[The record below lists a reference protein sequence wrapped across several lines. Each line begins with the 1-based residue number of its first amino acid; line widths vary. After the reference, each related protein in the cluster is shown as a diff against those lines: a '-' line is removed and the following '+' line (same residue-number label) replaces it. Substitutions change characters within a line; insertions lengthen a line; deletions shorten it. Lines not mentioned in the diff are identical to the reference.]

1 MGREAEELVPKT
13 GLAGLQVTHQT
24 DEEGLLCGQIE
35 DPLVVFF
42 PRAGFDD
49 DGGGDA
55 QGFGQ
60 CAEVSGEDSAVQ
72 HGIVF
77 GGPWDAL
84 WPGGVVEVGVCVDDA
99 LGCVTANTSCR
110 KDRGEGG
117 GSGAGANEIPSG
129 HHALTLPQGLSGGN
143 SRSEAGSVPQIYT
156 KGGTLYYKRVPE
168 RAPRDRSCARR
179 KARGRTGFR
188 AVREGVG

>member
-1 MGREAEELVPKT
+1 MGREAEELVPKA

-24 DEEGLLCGQIE
+24 DEEGVLCGQIE

-42 PRAGFDD
+42 PGAGFDD

-77 GGPWDAL
+77 GGPWNAL
-84 WPGGVVEVGVCVDDA
+84 WPGGVVEVCVCVDDA

-117 GSGAGANEIPSG
+117 GSGAGADEIPSG
-129 HHALTLPQGLSGGN
+129 HHVLKLPQGLSGGN
-143 SRSEAGSVPQIYT
+143 S
-156 KGGTLYYKRVPE
+156 K
-168 RAPRDRSCARR
+168 
-179 KARGRTGFR
+179 
-188 AVREGVG
+188 